1 MRLCRAPDGS
11 KENALEDT
19 HIRILGIAGSTR
31 DGSFNRMALAA
42 VAEHLPP
49 GSTLGIFELHDIPV
63 YAQQFESHRP
73 AAVARLKAAIEA
85 ADAILFATP
94 EHNGSVPAALKSA
107 IDWASRP
114 MGSNSWSGKVGAVI
128 GASPGA
134 LGTVRAH
141 GHLRQIMASLDMLTI
156 PQPDVL
162 IAAAPE
168 KFDADGVL
176 IDAKARDLLARLMTR
191 LVATARALRCGV
203 GA

>member
-1 MRLCRAPDGS
+1 M
-11 KENALEDT
+11 EDP

-42 VAEHLPP
+42 AAGHLPP

-63 YAQQFESHRP
+63 YVQQFESRRP
-73 AAVARLKAAIEA
+73 AAVANLKAAIEA

-94 EHNGSVPAALKSA
+94 EHNGSVSAELKSA

-134 LGTVRAH
+134 LGTVRAQ
-141 GHLRQIMASLDMLTI
+141 GHLRQIMASLDMVAI
-156 PQPDVL
+156 GQPDVL
-162 IAAAPE
+162 IASAPQ

-176 IDAKARDLLARLMTR
+176 IDAKARELLARLMTR

-203 GA
+203 GT